1 MLSRRQGFNVSTIE
15 TIAATRGPPSGDGW
29 ISPATIAANIED
41 GGTPRKR
48 AQAFACTL
56 SA

>member
-1 MLSRRQGFNVSTIE
+1 MLSRRQAATIE
-15 TIAATRGPPSGDGW
+15 TIAATRGQPSSNGW
-29 ISPATIAANIED
+29 VSRAAIAANIED

-48 AQAFACTL
+48 VKAFAWTL